1 MGVPISF
8 MRIPIPPAS
17 VLEAMGI
24 RPIPLFM
31 LSAWIKAAA
40 KCGFN
45 VQPLFRE
52 AGIKIDLIRLED
64 ARVSPV
70 QLVSLLEQCMAL
82 SPQQHFPFVLGDT
95 FAFESLPEFE
105 TLLTTSPTLR
115 EALRVADLARRM
127 VLPWLTLEVKE
138 EGDLARVCVG
148 FDVPLPNFERYGLPL
163 HLVVEGILA
172 CIRKFGRSLQ
182 GSDRGFVGVSVKGPP
197 PPYADKFQP
206 FFGVPVSFNAPI
218 DALVF
223 ERRILDLPLEG
234 AFPALHEQAQFLAEQ
249 RLGKE
254 ARRQGVAAEIE
265 ELIVREPGL
274 LALGVEEMA
283 DRLNLHPRTLQR
295 RLKDEGDSYLHVQ
308 ARMRHCLACQWL
320 RQGDVSIDDI
330 SARLGFSDRRAFT
343 AAFKRWEGVT
353 PSAWRER
360 QGG

>member
-1 MGVPISF
+1 
-8 MRIPIPPAS
+8 MRIPLPPAA
-17 VLEAMGI
+17 VLEALGI
-24 RPIPLFM
+24 KPIPLFM
-31 LSAWIKAAA
+31 LSAWIKAGA

-45 VQPLFRE
+45 VQPLFKE

-64 ARVSPV
+64 ARVSPL
-70 QLVSLLEQCMAL
+70 QLVSLLEQCVAL
-82 SPQQHFPFVLGDT
+82 SSEKHFPFVLGDT

-127 VLPWLTLEVKE
+127 VLPWLKLEVKE
-138 EGDLARVCVG
+138 EGDLARVEVG
-148 FDVPLPNFERYGLPL
+148 FDVPVPNLDAYGLPL
-163 HLVVEGILA
+163 NLVSEAILA
-172 CIRKFGRSLQ
+172 CIRKFGRTLQ
-182 GSDRGFVGVSVKGPP
+182 GSEDGFVGVSIKGPP
-197 PPYADKFQP
+197 PSYASKFE
-206 FFGVPVSFNAPI
+206 FFEHPVTFNAAS
-218 DALVF
+218 DALIF

-265 ELIVREPGL
+265 ELITREPNL
-274 LALGVEEMA
+274 LALGVEDMA

-308 ARMRHCLACQWL
+308 ARMRHRLACQWL
-320 RQGDVSIDDI
+320 KQGDVSIDDI

-343 AAFKRWEGVT
+343 AAFKRWEGAT
-353 PSAWRER
+353 PSAWRE
-360 QGG
+360 QQN